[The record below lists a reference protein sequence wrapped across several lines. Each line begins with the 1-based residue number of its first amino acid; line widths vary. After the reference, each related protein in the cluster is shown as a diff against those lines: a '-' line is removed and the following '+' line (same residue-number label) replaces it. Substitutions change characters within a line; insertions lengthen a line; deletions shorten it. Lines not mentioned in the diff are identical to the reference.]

1 MVVKTVSE
9 HDSTMILVLNTALE
23 MMVVVARDLSEG
35 LMPHSR
41 GL

>member
-23 MMVVVARDLSEG
+23 MVVVARDLSEG